1 MNALKQGKG
10 GNRVDPMLAK
20 GLCAIGAGFAV
31 SIGAL
36 GGGIGMGIGG
46 KGAFESIAR
55 QPEVAGD
62 VRTLLFIVLAF
73 METLTIYGLLI
84 AFMLCG
90 KIGAI

>member
-1 MNALKQGKG
+1 M
-10 GNRVDPMLAK
+10 DPMLAK
-20 GLCAIGAGFAV
+20 GLCAIGACFAV

-73 METLTIYGLLI
+73 IETLTIYGLLI
-84 AFMLCG
+84 AFMLFG